1 MQGFLNPFLIHK
13 YMKGT
18 IKALRMSFGFIKVEN
33 EEKDVFFHQSDVEGG
48 ETAFKKLA
56 QGDTVEFEK
65 KIEAKGPKAI
75 NVKKV
80 E

>member
-1 MQGFLNPFLIHK
+1 
-13 YMKGT
+13 MKGK
-18 IKALRMSFGFIKVEN
+18 IKALRTSFGFIKKEN

-48 ETAFKKLA
+48 ETGFKKLA
-56 QGDTVEFEK
+56 EGDTVEFEEEK
-65 KIEAKGPKAI
+65 GDKGPKAI